1 MTVVAGSLQDATP
14 ANSSAD
20 ARSAQL
26 PLAVDLDG
34 TLLLTDTLFEAL
46 AEQLRRRPMWAL
58 WQMIQ
63 LPFSIAKVKAR
74 IQGEARVDIT
84 RLPVNEAV
92 AAYCRQAQADGR
104 PVWLVTAADQAVAEV
119 TVQHFTFFD
128 RAVGSDG
135 VTNNKGSAKAKRL
148 QQLAPGGFEYVG
160 DSRADMKVWKQAS
173 AASIVDGG
181 ERRRRAV
188 AALGV
193 RVAQRFE
200 RPSRGLGAWLK
211 ALRVHQWAKNA
222 LIFVPAILA
231 MRIGDPAVLFTLLAA
246 LPLVGIMASGT
257 YILNDLVDLA
267 ADRGHPTK
275 HKRPFASGRLKLWQ
289 GFVAAPLLI
298 VGGLAGGFLLSP
310 GFAAT
315 MVSYLILT
323 LTYSFYLKR
332 MALADTL
339 ALSFLYTLR
348 LVMGAV
354 LAGVALSSW
363 LMVFSMFLFVSLSLA
378 KRHVEVLRRTA
389 AGERR
394 IANRGYRAEDAGLTL
409 GLGLA
414 TATVSP
420 LILVLYII
428 ESAWPSG
435 VYQTPEALWI
445 APVALAGWLM
455 RVWLLA
461 NRGELDDDPV
471 VFAIK
476 DGQSLMIGA
485 VLMAGLL
492 AAAFLPPGSAHM
504 LNVNDLLGLHAP
516 ETGR

>member
-1 MTVVAGSLQDATP
+1 MAVTARPQPDATP
-14 ANSSAD
+14 PAPNAD
-20 ARSAQL
+20 THTGKL

-46 AEQLRRRPMWAL
+46 AEQLRRRPIWTL

-74 IQGEARVDIT
+74 IQSEARVDIT
-84 RLPVNEAV
+84 QLPVNAEV
-92 AAYCRQAQADGR
+92 AAYCAREQATGR
-104 PVWLVTAADQAVAEV
+104 PVWLVTAADQAVAEE
-119 TVQHFTFFD
+119 TVKHFGFFD

-148 QQLAPGGFEYVG
+148 QELAPEGFEYVG
-160 DSRADMKVWKQAS
+160 DSRVDFKVWKHAS
-173 AASIVDGG
+173 AASLVGG
-181 ERRRRAV
+181 GAQRRRAV
-188 AALGV
+188 ERMGV
-193 RVAQRFE
+193 RVAEHFD
-200 RPSRGLGAWLK
+200 RPRRGIGAWVK

-231 MRIGDPAVLFTLLAA
+231 MQIANPATFFTLLAA
-246 LPLVGIMASGT
+246 LPLLGILTSGT

-275 HKRPFASGRLKLWQ
+275 RNRPFASGRLKLWQ
-289 GFVAAPLLI
+289 GFMAAPLMIATGLI
-298 VGGLAGGFLLSP
+298 GGFLLSP

-315 MVSYLILT
+315 MLSYLVLT
-323 LTYSFYLKR
+323 LAYSFKMKR
-332 MALADTL
+332 VALADTL

-348 LVMGAV
+348 LIMGAV

-378 KRHVEVLRRTA
+378 KRHVEVLRRVA

-394 IANRGYRAEDAGLTL
+394 IVNRGYRAEDAGLTL

-435 VYQTPEALWI
+435 VYQTPEALWV
-445 APVALAGWLM
+445 APVALSGWLM

-476 DGQSLMIGA
+476 DVYSLMIGA
-485 VLMAGLL
+485 FLAAGIL
-492 AAAFLPPGSAHM
+492 AAATLPPGSARM

-516 ETGR
+516 GTVQ

>member
-1 MTVVAGSLQDATP
+1 MALTARTLPEGASLTFDANARGSK
-14 ANSSAD
+14 
-20 ARSAQL
+20 L

-46 AEQLRRRPMWAL
+46 AEQLRRRPMWTL

-74 IQGEARVDIT
+74 IQGEARVDIG
-84 RLPVNEAV
+84 RLPVNQAV
-92 AAYCRQAQADGR
+92 ADYCTRAKAAGR
-104 PVWLVTAADQAVAEV
+104 PVWLVTAADQTVADE
-119 TVQHFTFFD
+119 TVKHFPFFD

-135 VTNNKGSAKAKRL
+135 VINNKGPAKARRL
-148 QQLAPGGFEYVG
+148 QELAPEGFEYVG
-160 DSRADMKVWKQAS
+160 DSRADMKVWKHARV
-173 AASIVDGG
+173 ASIVDGG
-181 ERRRRAV
+181 ERRLRAV
-188 AALGV
+188 TAQGV
-193 RVAQRFE
+193 RVAEQFE
-200 RPSRGLGAWLK
+200 RPSRGPRAWLK
-211 ALRVHQWAKNA
+211 ALRLHQWAKNA

-231 MRIGDPAVLFTLLAA
+231 MRIADPAVLLTLLAA

-275 HKRPFASGRLKLWQ
+275 RNRPFASGRLKLWQ
-289 GFVAAPLLI
+289 GFVAAPLMI
-298 VGGLAGGFLLSP
+298 VGGLVGGFLLSP
-310 GFAAT
+310 SFAAT
-315 MVSYLILT
+315 MLSYLILT
-323 LTYSFYLKR
+323 LTYSFWLKR

-348 LVMGAV
+348 LIMGAV
-354 LAGVALSSW
+354 LAGVALSTW

-394 IANRGYRAEDAGLTL
+394 VANRGYRAEDASLTL

-420 LILVLYII
+420 LILVLYLI

-435 VYQTPEALWI
+435 VYQTPEALWV
-445 APVALAGWLM
+445 APAALAGWLM
-455 RVWLLA
+455 RIWLLA

-471 VFAIK
+471 VFAIR
-476 DGQSLMIGA
+476 DVPSLLIGA
-485 VLMAGLL
+485 LL
-492 AAAFLPPGSAHM
+492 ASGVVAAALLPPGSARM
-504 LNVNDLLGLHAP
+504 LNVNDLLGLHA
-516 ETGR
+516 TDAGR

>member
-1 MTVVAGSLQDATP
+1 MALTAPSPQDAAPKGSGADSP
-14 ANSSAD
+14 AAP
-20 ARSAQL
+20 L

-46 AEQLRRRPMWAL
+46 AEQLRRRPMWTL
-58 WQMIQ
+58 WQMVQ
-63 LPFSIAKVKAR
+63 LPFSVAKVKAR

-84 RLPVNEAV
+84 RLPVNQAV
-92 AAYCRQAQADGR
+92 ADYCARAKAAGR
-104 PVWLVTAADQAVAEV
+104 PVWLVTAADQTVADE
-119 TVQHFTFFD
+119 TVKHFPFFD
-128 RAVGSDG
+128 QAVGSDG

-160 DSRADMKVWKQAS
+160 DSRADMKVWKHAS

-181 ERRRRAV
+181 EQRRRAV

-193 RVAQRFE
+193 RVAQQFE

-275 HKRPFASGRLKLWQ
+275 HRRPFASGRLKLWQ

-298 VGGLAGGFLLSP
+298 LGGLAGGFLLSP

-476 DGQSLMIGA
+476 DGHSLMIGA

-492 AAAFLPPGSAHM
+492 AAALLPPGSAHM
-504 LNVNDLLGLHAP
+504 LNVNDLLGLQPP
-516 ETGR
+516 EAGR